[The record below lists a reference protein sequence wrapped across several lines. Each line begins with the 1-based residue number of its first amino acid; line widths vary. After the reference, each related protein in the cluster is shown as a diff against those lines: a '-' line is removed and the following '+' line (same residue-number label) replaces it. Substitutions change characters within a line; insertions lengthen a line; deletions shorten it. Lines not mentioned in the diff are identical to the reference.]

1 MDMLA
6 APEEEDAAP
15 VGDTGGLPGIW
26 TLDLNWG
33 APVLTIND
41 DLSGRVEYTASDEVS
56 KIRDVRVDG
65 KSVRFVFGM
74 QKGETEVDVEFLG
87 TPDPAN
93 PDAGVPLR
101 CCPYKPKAHLIY
113 LLRYAVGVGML
124 AVFGTCVGIGQMS
137 EANDYRGIA
146 RVFWSGRS
154 QAVRLPAAC
163 RFDVSEVEIVKQGD
177 TVTLR
182 PRGKDWAA
190 FFDSPTRGSLPE
202 REQPPLEEREGFRW

>member
-1 MDMLA
+1 
-6 APEEEDAAP
+6 
-15 VGDTGGLPGIW
+15 
-26 TLDLNWG
+26 
-33 APVLTIND
+33 
-41 DLSGRVEYTASDEVS
+41 
-56 KIRDVRVDG
+56 
-65 KSVRFVFGM
+65 
-74 QKGETEVDVEFLG
+74 
-87 TPDPAN
+87 
-93 PDAGVPLR
+93 
-101 CCPYKPKAHLIY
+101 
-113 LLRYAVGVGML
+113 
-124 AVFGTCVGIGQMS
+124 MS

-163 RFDVSEVEIVKQGD
+163 RFDVSEVEIVKRGD